1 MIAETD
7 LRHSFLL
14 EQFRGFYDEVIA
26 LKRAVQGGGFG
37 LEASPAGF
45 APEARPL
52 APPAPFQPEP
62 MVAETPP
69 SVPPP
74 APPDLSTTS
83 PESPEPGES
92 AESGA
97 EAVPPTASR
106 KGDMADPV
114 RRHLISVLEGQ
125 VPESRRRGGEYGV
138 GYYRD
143 AQYAMAALADE
154 IFLTLDWPGREV
166 WRGRLLEYE
175 LFGSYTAGETLF
187 ERVDRLLKDRDPADG
202 EMAAVYLLAL
212 ALGFRGKFRDVDDGG
227 QIEYYRRQLFAF
239 LFQGRPDLERE
250 DRRLF
255 PEAYANTLTRDE
267 GERLP
272 YIRRWLWLMLGI
284 AVVFLLASMMVW
296 DIYTGDLAE
305 EVADLLRRFG
315 GWTR

>member
-1 MIAETD
+1 
-7 LRHSFLL
+7 
-14 EQFRGFYDEVIA
+14 
-26 LKRAVQGGGFG
+26 
-37 LEASPAGF
+37 
-45 APEARPL
+45 
-52 APPAPFQPEP
+52 
-62 MVAETPP
+62 
-69 SVPPP
+69 
-74 APPDLSTTS
+74 
-83 PESPEPGES
+83 
-92 AESGA
+92 
-97 EAVPPTASR
+97 
-106 KGDMADPV
+106 MADPV

-175 LFGSYTAGETLF
+175 LFGTYTAGETLF
-187 ERVDRLLKDRDPADG
+187 ERVDRLLKDRDPSDG
-202 EMAAVYLLAL
+202 ELAAVYLLAL

-272 YIRRWLWLMLGI
+272 YIRRWLWLMAGI
-284 AVVFLLASMMVW
+284 VAVFLLASVVVW
-296 DIYTGDLAE
+296 QVVTADLAQ